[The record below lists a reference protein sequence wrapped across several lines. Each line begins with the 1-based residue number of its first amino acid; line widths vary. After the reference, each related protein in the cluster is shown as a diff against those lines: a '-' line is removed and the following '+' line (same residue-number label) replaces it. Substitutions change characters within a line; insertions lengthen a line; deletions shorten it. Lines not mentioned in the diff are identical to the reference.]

1 MAERIIMHPAFL
13 EMAYDG
19 VISPATELPRSDLAE
34 THRAHVLKTM
44 CILFDISGVTEF
56 GYDVMERAGWLQ
68 RLIDSGIRVAMLSTR
83 EDWAAMARATMN
95 LIGVSSLECRVFD
108 TRADAESW
116 LCSGRQP
123 TIPA

>member
-1 MAERIIMHPAFL
+1 MSERIIMHPAFL

-19 VISPATELPRSDLAE
+19 VASPETAEPRSDLEDA
-34 THRAHVLKTM
+34 HRAHVVATM

-68 RLIDSGIRVAMLSTR
+68 RLIDSGIRVAMVSER

-95 LIGVSSLECRVFD
+95 LIGVSSLECRVFES
-108 TRADAESW
+108 RAEAESW
-116 LCSGRQP
+116 LCTGRQP
-123 TIPA
+123 APTD